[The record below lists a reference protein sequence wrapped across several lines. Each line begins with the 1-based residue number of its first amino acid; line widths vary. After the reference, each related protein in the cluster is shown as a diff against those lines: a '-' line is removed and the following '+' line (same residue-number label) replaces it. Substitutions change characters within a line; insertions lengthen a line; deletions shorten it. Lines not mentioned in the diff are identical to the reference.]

1 MPYACVNTAG
11 PLAERIMILA
21 ASIDAAATTEAALSI
36 DPVYWAWFIG
46 AVLVFLAL
54 DLGVFHRKPHAVG
67 FGEALMWTT
76 IWFSMSMA
84 FAFGIAPSMVGEWT
98 DDHTKM
104 FITGYV
110 VELSL
115 SMDNV
120 FVIALIFSFF
130 RVPAEFQHRV
140 LFWGIL
146 GALVMRAVMILLGA
160 SLIDQFDSILYIF
173 GAFLLITG
181 IKMLFASDEEVEP
194 EKNLAIRLARKFYP
208 VSTQFDGQKFFTNLD
223 GRRALTP
230 LALCLIMVETTDLIF
245 AVDSI
250 PAIFGITT
258 DAFIVFTS
266 NVFAILGLRSL
277 YFVLVGL
284 LRHFC
289 YLKYGLA
296 LVLVFIGFK
305 MLIDLWRSRPD
316 WLKFGENHD
325 LVLIIVGAILGL
337 SIVASL
343 LTSKK
348 EPKATETNA
357 DGQ

>member
-1 MPYACVNTAG
+1 
-11 PLAERIMILA
+11 MILA
-21 ASIDAAATTEAALSI
+21 ASTEAAAATEAALSI
-36 DPVYWAWFIG
+36 GPVYRAWFIG
-46 AVLVFLAL
+46 AVLIFLAL

-67 FGEALMWTT
+67 FGEALMWTS

-84 FAFGIAPSMVGEWT
+84 FAFWIAPAMVGEQWT
-98 DDHTKM
+98 GDHTKL

-146 GALVMRAVMILLGA
+146 GALIMRAAMILLGA
-160 SLIDQFDSILYIF
+160 SLIHQFHWILYLF

-181 IKMLFASDEEVEP
+181 IKMLFAGDEEVEP
-194 EKNLAIRLARKFYP
+194 EKNFAIRLARKFYP
-208 VSTQFDGQKFFTNLD
+208 VSTQFDGQKFFTELD

-258 DAFIVFTS
+258 EAFIVFTS

-305 MLIDLWRSRPD
+305 MLIVLWEGRPG
-316 WLKFGENHD
+316 WLNFSENHD
-325 LVLIIVGAILGL
+325 MVLIIVGAILGL

-343 LTSKK
+343 LASKK
-348 EPKATETNA
+348 EPEETGTNA

>member
-1 MPYACVNTAG
+1 MT
-11 PLAERIMILA
+11 LT
-21 ASIDAAATTEAALSI
+21 AATLTVT
-36 DPVYWAWFIG
+36 PVIWLVFVG

-54 DLGVFHRKPHAVG
+54 DLGVFHRKPRAVD

-76 IWFSMSMA
+76 IWFSMAMA
-84 FAFGIAPSMVGEWT
+84 FAFWLAPVMIEEQWQSS
-98 DDHTKM
+98 HTKL

-120 FVIALIFSFF
+120 FVIALIFTYF
-130 RVPAEFQHRV
+130 RVPLEYQHRV

-146 GALVMRAVMILLGA
+146 GALVMRGVMILSGA
-160 SLIDQFDSILYIF
+160 ELIERFDWILYVF
-173 GAFLLITG
+173 GAFLLFTG
-181 IKMLFASDEEVEP
+181 IKMFFAGDEEVEP
-194 EKNLAIRLARKFYP
+194 EKNIVIRLARKVYP
-208 VSTQFDGQKFFTNLD
+208 ITTEYDGQHFFTLLN

-258 DAFIVFTS
+258 EAFIVFTS

-284 LRHFC
+284 LRHFR
-289 YLKYGLA
+289 YLKYGMA

-305 MLIDLWRSRPD
+305 MLVVLWEGHPA
-316 WLKFGENHD
+316 WLNFEGNHD
-325 LVLIIVGAILGL
+325 VVLGIIGAILGL
-337 SIVASL
+337 SIVASVL
-343 LTSKK
+343 APGGTGIDAGK
-348 EPKATETNA
+348 E
-357 DGQ
+357 

>member
-1 MPYACVNTAG
+1 
-11 PLAERIMILA
+11 LAKRHATKTPGMILA
-21 ASIDAAATTEAALSI
+21 AANEAALTISSI
-36 DPVYWAWFIG
+36 SWVWFVG

-54 DLGVFHRKPHAVG
+54 DLGVFHRKAHAVG
-67 FGEALMWTT
+67 FREALIWTA
-76 IWFSMSMA
+76 IWFSMAMA
-84 FAFGIAPSMVGEWT
+84 FAFWLAPMMVGNQWGA
-98 DDHTKM
+98 DHTKL

-120 FVIALIFSFF
+120 FVIALIFSYF
-130 RVPAEFQHRV
+130 RVPLEYQHRV

-146 GALVMRAVMILLGA
+146 GALVMRGAMIFGGA
-160 SLIDQFDSILYIF
+160 GLIHQFDWILYVF
-173 GAFLLITG
+173 GAFLLFSG
-181 IKMLFASDEEVEP
+181 IKMLFVGDEEVEP
-194 EKNLAIRLARKFYP
+194 EKNIVIRLAHRIYP
-208 VSTQFDGQKFFTNLD
+208 VTTQFVGQRFFTQLE
-223 GRRALTP
+223 GCRALTP

-258 DAFIVFTS
+258 EPFIVFTS

-277 YFVLVGL
+277 YFLLVGL

-305 MLIDLWRSRPD
+305 MLIVLWGGRPE
-316 WLKFGENHD
+316 WLNFEDNHNR
-325 LVLIIVGAILGL
+325 VLIIVAALLGL
-337 SIVASL
+337 SIAASL
-343 LTSKK
+343 FAPKK
-348 EPKATETNA
+348 EPEET
-357 DGQ
+357 GGT

>member
-1 MPYACVNTAG
+1 
-11 PLAERIMILA
+11 MILG
-21 ASIDAAATTEAALSI
+21 AATGPSLTVQPKIWLLFL
-36 DPVYWAWFIG
+36 V
-46 AVLVFLAL
+46 AVLIFLAL
-54 DLGVFHRKPHAVG
+54 DLGVFHRKPRAVA
-67 FGEALMWTT
+67 FVEALLWTT
-76 IWFSMSMA
+76 LWASLSLA
-84 FAFGIAPSMVGEWT
+84 FAFWLAPAMIGPAWEAA
-98 DDHTKM
+98 HTKL

-120 FVIALIFSFF
+120 FVIAMIFTYF
-130 RVPAEFQHRV
+130 RVPLEYQHRV

-146 GALVMRAVMILLGA
+146 GALLMRAVMILAGA
-160 SLIDQFDSILYIF
+160 ELIERFHSILYIF
-173 GAFLLITG
+173 GAFLLFTG
-181 IKMLFASDEEVEP
+181 IKMLLANDEEVEP
-194 EKNLAIRLARKFYP
+194 EKNLIVRLARKLYP
-208 VSTQFDGQKFFTNLD
+208 VSNEYDGQHFFTRIN

-258 DAFIVFTS
+258 EAFLVFTS

-284 LRHFC
+284 LRHFR
-289 YLKYGLA
+289 YLKYGMA

-305 MLIDLWRSRPD
+305 MLVVIWENRPA
-316 WLKFGENHD
+316 WLNFESNHD
-325 LVLIIVGAILGL
+325 AVLGIIGMILGL

-343 LTSKK
+343 LVPKK
-348 EPKATETNA
+348 NKAVT
-357 DGQ
+357 QKQ

>member
-1 MPYACVNTAG
+1 MKPGMTLTA
-11 PLAERIMILA
+11 A
-21 ASIDAAATTEAALSI
+21 I
-36 DPVYWAWFIG
+36 DPTLTVPPVIWLVFSG

-54 DLGVFHRKPHAVG
+54 DLGVFHRKPRAVA

-76 IWFSMSMA
+76 IWFSMAMA
-84 FAFGIAPSMVGEWT
+84 FAFWLAPVMIGEQWKDSHRT
-98 DDHTKM
+98 L

-120 FVIALIFSFF
+120 FVIALIFTYF
-130 RVPAEFQHRV
+130 RVPLEYQHRV

-146 GALVMRAVMILLGA
+146 GALVMRGVMILSGA
-160 SLIDQFDSILYIF
+160 ELIERFHWIMYVF
-173 GAFLLITG
+173 GAFLLFTG
-181 IKMLFASDEEVEP
+181 IKMLFAGDEEVEP
-194 EKNLAIRLARKFYP
+194 EKNIVIRLARKIYP
-208 VSTQFDGQKFFTNLD
+208 ITTEYDGQHFFTLLN

-258 DAFIVFTS
+258 EAFIVFTS

-284 LRHFC
+284 LRHFR
-289 YLKYGLA
+289 YLKHGMA

-305 MLIDLWRSRPD
+305 MLVVLWEGHPA
-316 WLKFGENHD
+316 WLNFEGNHD
-325 LVLIIVGAILGL
+325 AVLGIIGAILGL
-337 SIVASL
+337 SIVASVL
-343 LTSKK
+343 APGGTGTVAEK
-348 EPKATETNA
+348 E
-357 DGQ
+357 

>member
-1 MPYACVNTAG
+1 
-11 PLAERIMILA
+11 MILA
-21 ASIDAAATTEAALSI
+21 ASTETAAATEAALSI
-36 DPVYWAWFIG
+36 GPVYWAWFIG
-46 AVLVFLAL
+46 AVLIFLAL

-67 FGEALMWTT
+67 FGEALMWTS

-84 FAFGIAPSMVGEWT
+84 FAFWIAPAMVGEQWT
-98 DDHTKM
+98 GDHTKL

-146 GALVMRAVMILLGA
+146 GALIMRAAMILLGA
-160 SLIDQFDSILYIF
+160 SLIHQFHWILYLF

-181 IKMLFASDEEVEP
+181 IKMLFAGDEEVEP
-194 EKNLAIRLARKFYP
+194 EKNFAIRLARKFYP
-208 VSTQFDGQKFFTNLD
+208 VSTQFDGQKFFTELD

-258 DAFIVFTS
+258 EAFIVFTS

-289 YLKYGLA
+289 YLK
-296 LVLVFIGFK
+296 
-305 MLIDLWRSRPD
+305 
-316 WLKFGENHD
+316 
-325 LVLIIVGAILGL
+325 
-337 SIVASL
+337 
-343 LTSKK
+343 
-348 EPKATETNA
+348 
-357 DGQ
+357 

>member
-1 MPYACVNTAG
+1 
-11 PLAERIMILA
+11 MILT
-21 ASIDAAATTEAALSI
+21 ASTEAAAATEAALSI
-36 DPVYWAWFIG
+36 GPVYWAWFIG
-46 AVLVFLAL
+46 AVLIFLAL

-67 FGEALMWTT
+67 FGEALMWTS

-84 FAFGIAPSMVGEWT
+84 FAFWIAPAMVGEQWT
-98 DDHTKM
+98 GDHTKL

-146 GALVMRAVMILLGA
+146 GALIMRAAMILLGA
-160 SLIDQFDSILYIF
+160 SLIHQFHWILYLF

-181 IKMLFASDEEVEP
+181 IKMLFAGDEEVEP
-194 EKNLAIRLARKFYP
+194 EKNFAIRLARKFYP
-208 VSTQFDGQKFFTNLD
+208 VSTQFDGQKFFTELD

-258 DAFIVFTS
+258 EAFIVFTS

-305 MLIDLWRSRPD
+305 MLIVLWEGRPG
-316 WLKFGENHD
+316 WLNFSENHD
-325 LVLIIVGAILGL
+325 MVLIIVGAILGL

-343 LTSKK
+343 LASKK
-348 EPKATETNA
+348 EPEETGPNA

>member
-1 MPYACVNTAG
+1 
-11 PLAERIMILA
+11 MILA
-21 ASIDAAATTEAALSI
+21 ASTETAAATEAALSI
-36 DPVYWAWFIG
+36 GPVYWAWFIG
-46 AVLVFLAL
+46 AVLIFLAL

-67 FGEALMWTT
+67 FGEALMWTS

-84 FAFGIAPSMVGEWT
+84 FAFWIAPAMVGEQWT
-98 DDHTKM
+98 GDHTKL

-146 GALVMRAVMILLGA
+146 GALIMRAAMILLGA
-160 SLIDQFDSILYIF
+160 SLIHQFHWILYLF

-181 IKMLFASDEEVEP
+181 IKMLFAGDEEVEP
-194 EKNLAIRLARKFYP
+194 EKNFAIRLARKFYP
-208 VSTQFDGQKFFTNLD
+208 VSTQFDGQKFFTELD

-258 DAFIVFTS
+258 EAFIVFTS

-305 MLIDLWRSRPD
+305 MLIVLWEGRPG
-316 WLKFGENHD
+316 WLNFSENHD
-325 LVLIIVGAILGL
+325 MVLIIVGAILDL

-343 LTSKK
+343 LASKK
-348 EPKATETNA
+348 EPEETGTNA

>member
-1 MPYACVNTAG
+1 MKPGMTLTA
-11 PLAERIMILA
+11 A
-21 ASIDAAATTEAALSI
+21 I
-36 DPVYWAWFIG
+36 DPTLTVPPVIWLVFSG

-54 DLGVFHRKPHAVG
+54 DLGVFHRKPRAVA

-76 IWFSMSMA
+76 IWFSMAMA
-84 FAFGIAPSMVGEWT
+84 FAFWLAPVMIGEQWKDSHRT
-98 DDHTKM
+98 L

-120 FVIALIFSFF
+120 FVIALIFTYF
-130 RVPAEFQHRV
+130 RVPLEYQHRV

-146 GALVMRAVMILLGA
+146 GALVMRGVMILSGA
-160 SLIDQFDSILYIF
+160 ELIERFHWIMYVF
-173 GAFLLITG
+173 GAFLLFTG
-181 IKMLFASDEEVEP
+181 IKMLFAGDEEVEP
-194 EKNLAIRLARKFYP
+194 EKNIVIRLARKIYP
-208 VSTQFDGQKFFTNLD
+208 ITTEYDGQHFFTLLN

-230 LALCLIMVETTDLIF
+230 RALCLIMVETTDLIF

-258 DAFIVFTS
+258 EAFIVFTS

-284 LRHFC
+284 LRHFR
-289 YLKYGLA
+289 YLKHGMA

-305 MLIDLWRSRPD
+305 MLVVLWEGHPA
-316 WLKFGENHD
+316 WLNFEGNHD
-325 LVLIIVGAILGL
+325 AVLGIIGAILGL
-337 SIVASL
+337 SIVASVL
-343 LTSKK
+343 APEGTGKDTGK
-348 EPKATETNA
+348 E
-357 DGQ
+357 

>member
-1 MPYACVNTAG
+1 
-11 PLAERIMILA
+11 MILA
-21 ASIDAAATTEAALSI
+21 TANEAALTIS
-36 DPVYWAWFIG
+36 PMSWVWFVG

-54 DLGVFHRKPHAVG
+54 DLGVFHRKAHAVG
-67 FGEALMWTT
+67 FREALMWTA
-76 IWFSMSMA
+76 IWFAMAMA
-84 FAFGIAPSMVGEWT
+84 FALWLAPTMIDQWT
-98 DDHTKM
+98 PDHTKL

-120 FVIALIFSFF
+120 FVIALIFTYF
-130 RVPAEFQHRV
+130 RVPQEYQHRV

-146 GALVMRAVMILLGA
+146 GALVMRGAMIFGGA
-160 SLIDQFDSILYIF
+160 GLIHQFDWILYVF
-173 GAFLLITG
+173 GAFLLFSG
-181 IKMLFASDEEVEP
+181 IKMLFVGDEEVEP
-194 EKNLAIRLARKFYP
+194 EKNIVIRLAHRIYP
-208 VSTQFDGQKFFTNLD
+208 VTTQFVGQRFFTQLE
-223 GRRALTP
+223 GCRALTP

-258 DAFIVFTS
+258 EPFIVFTS

-277 YFVLVGL
+277 YFLLVGL

-305 MLIDLWRSRPD
+305 MLIVLWGGRPE
-316 WLKFGENHD
+316 WLNFEDNHNR
-325 LVLIIVGAILGL
+325 VLIIVAALLGL
-337 SIVASL
+337 SIAASL
-343 LTSKK
+343 FAPKK
-348 EPKATETNA
+348 EPEET
-357 DGQ
+357 GGT

>member
-1 MPYACVNTAG
+1 
-11 PLAERIMILA
+11 MILA
-21 ASIDAAATTEAALSI
+21 ASTEAAAATKAALSI
-36 DPVYWAWFIG
+36 GPVYWAWFIG
-46 AVLVFLAL
+46 AVLIFLAL

-67 FGEALMWTT
+67 FGEALMWTS

-84 FAFGIAPSMVGEWT
+84 FAFWIAPAMVGEQWT
-98 DDHTKM
+98 GDHTKL

-146 GALVMRAVMILLGA
+146 GALIMRAAMILLGA
-160 SLIDQFDSILYIF
+160 SLIHQFHWILYLF

-181 IKMLFASDEEVEP
+181 IKMLFAGDEEVEP
-194 EKNLAIRLARKFYP
+194 EKNFAIRLARKFYP
-208 VSTQFDGQKFFTNLD
+208 VSTQFDGQKFFTELD

-258 DAFIVFTS
+258 EAFIVFTS

-305 MLIDLWRSRPD
+305 MLIVLWEGRPG
-316 WLKFGENHD
+316 WLNFSENHD
-325 LVLIIVGAILGL
+325 MVLIIVGAILGL

-343 LTSKK
+343 LASKK
-348 EPKATETNA
+348 EPEETGTNA

>member
-1 MPYACVNTAG
+1 
-11 PLAERIMILA
+11 MILA
-21 ASIDAAATTEAALSI
+21 ASTETAAATEAALSI
-36 DPVYWAWFIG
+36 GPVYWAWFIG
-46 AVLVFLAL
+46 AVLIFLAL

-67 FGEALMWTT
+67 FGEALMWTS

-84 FAFGIAPSMVGEWT
+84 FAFWIAPAMVGEQWT
-98 DDHTKM
+98 GDHTKL

-146 GALVMRAVMILLGA
+146 GALIMRAAMILLGA
-160 SLIDQFDSILYIF
+160 SLIHQFHWILYLF

-181 IKMLFASDEEVEP
+181 IKMLFAGDEEVEP
-194 EKNLAIRLARKFYP
+194 EKNFAIRLARKFYP
-208 VSTQFDGQKFFTNLD
+208 VSTQFDGQKFFTELD

-258 DAFIVFTS
+258 EAFIVFTS

-305 MLIDLWRSRPD
+305 MLIVLWKGRPG
-316 WLKFGENHD
+316 WLNFSENHD
-325 LVLIIVGAILGL
+325 MVLIIVGAILGL

-343 LTSKK
+343 LASKK
-348 EPKATETNA
+348 EPEETGTNA